1 MAALRF
7 CTIVVLF
14 ATGAIDVS
22 ACDGR
27 VSISSPVGT
36 GTIDA
41 AGDAAPDID
50 APELAACATAQDCL
64 GLPVTITNGE
74 AVTCCINQTCIF
86 GQAAN
91 DAAAALSCADAAAQ
105 LIQAASYDQSCETDS
120 DCIAVAEGDF
130 CFIGNPSCTSATIS
144 KSAYSRYQA
153 DVSKT
158 NVAIC
163 RQESSCPCFPGRNC
177 PGPCCRGGL
186 CRVGTECSDW
196 AAAPEGGAFADS
208 GDGSTE

>member
-1 MAALRF
+1 VRVARFLPLLARAL
-7 CTIVVLF
+7 CVSF
-14 ATGAIDVS
+14 AFGCVDKVARNGPADASNAT
-22 ACDGR
+22 
-27 VSISSPVGT
+27 
-36 GTIDA
+36 DA
-41 AGDAAPDID
+41 AADID
-50 APELAACATAQDCL
+50 PRESVRCATLQDCL
-64 GLPVTITNGE
+64 GLPVTIANGE
-74 AVTCCINQTCIF
+74 AVACCINQTCIF

-105 LIQAASYDQSCETDS
+105 PIQAASYDQSCQTDS

-130 CFIGNPSCTSATIS
+130 CIVGNPSCTSASIS

-163 RQESSCPCFPGRNC
+163 RQESNCPSH

-186 CRVGTECSDW
+186 CRVGTECSDS
-196 AAAPEGGAFADS
+196 AAAPEGGAGADS
-208 GDGSTE
+208 GDGSPE